1 MRRIRNS
8 KEWDRSLYFLH
19 PGALKGGHGLTL
31 LRSGEET
38 FPAMLDAIRGAR
50 KRVLLETYILR
61 SDAVGEEFSRA
72 LCERARSGVTCKVI
86 YDSLGSFGISTAF
99 LQELRAAG
107 VQVVEYAPI
116 APWRQRWGITCRDH
130 QKILVVDDK
139 VAFVGGVNIGS
150 EYAPAP
156 EGAGWLDLHTR
167 IEGSVV
173 SDLARLFRRTWMR
186 AGGAPFTAPVENP
199 IAGEPGSAAL
209 VNVIDNNGLRQR
221 GRMNQSYRH
230 AIGEACCTV
239 NIMNAYFI
247 PMRALRRALGR
258 AVERGAEVRVVVPG
272 VSDIAVVQYAS
283 RYLYKR
289 MLKQGLRIFE
299 FPDRMMHAK
308 VAVIDGVWSTIG
320 SYNLDSRSMFHN
332 LEAGL
337 LVLDEPFAEQ
347 LQREFEDVV
356 AASREVH
363 LDEWSR
369 RPWWNH
375 LLEWISFRFRYW
387 L

>member
-1 MRRIRNS
+1 MS
-8 KEWDRSLYFLH
+8 YFLH
-19 PGALKGGHGLTL
+19 PEALEERHRLTL
-31 LRSGEET
+31 LRSGKET
-38 FPAMLDAIRGAR
+38 FPAMLAAIRGAQR
-50 KRVLLETYILR
+50 RVLLETYILR
-61 SDAVGEEFSRA
+61 SDAVGEQFSQA
-72 LCERARSGVTCKVI
+72 LCERAEQGVTCRVI
-86 YDSLGSFGISTAF
+86 YDSLGSFGISSSY
-99 LQELRAAG
+99 LQVLRAAG
-107 VQVVEYAPI
+107 VEVVEFSPI

-130 QKILVVDDK
+130 QKILVVDDE
-139 VAFVGGVNIGS
+139 VAFVGGVNIGR

-156 EGAGWLDLHTR
+156 EGEGWLDLHTR

-173 SDLARLFRRTWMR
+173 GDLGRLFRRTWLR
-186 AGGAPFTAPVENP
+186 AGGASFTEPVVDP
-199 IAGEPGSAAL
+199 VVKDPDSTAL
-209 VNVIDNNGLRQR
+209 VQVIDNNGLRQR
-221 GRMNQSYRH
+221 GRMNHSYRH
-230 AIGEACCTV
+230 AIHGACCTV

-247 PMRALRRALGR
+247 PTRALRRALR
-258 AVERGAEVRVVVPG
+258 QAVERGAEVRVVVPG
-272 VSDIAVVQYAS
+272 VSDVAVVQYAS

-332 LEAGL
+332 LEAGV
-337 LVLDEPFAEQ
+337 LVLDEPFAQQ
-347 LQREFEDVV
+347 LEDEFEEVV
-356 AASREVH
+356 AASREVR
-363 LDEWSR
+363 LEEWNR